1 MEDYA
6 VTYEKIVLNGYQI
19 EHILSLEMQEN
30 VNDHGCM
37 HLTAVIP
44 EGMAE
49 QYVYMTTPMMPIT
62 LSYQTD
68 DNGGTKMET
77 LCRGIVT
84 NVQINCQGNTYYMD
98 LTVKGKTYAM
108 DIMERARSFQKTSMT
123 VHQLIREVMSEYG
136 DYDCIIQIPDEQIK
150 RLAVQYMETD
160 WNFLKR
166 FASRYGAVLIPDMES
181 EKLTLFVGIPEN
193 AESYLI
199 NPCQFNLVKKI
210 DEYLRIKENRWK
222 DALETDFTVFQIWDY
237 HIFRVGNEIIFND
250 VALTVQS
257 VQRILQDGV
266 LKNQYE
272 LRQKNGLRGLELHNE
287 RIVGISLIGQVT
299 KVSRDK
305 VMVQLKIDKPG
316 RAAYWFPYS
325 TMSASPDGSGWYC
338 MPENG
343 DQVRVYF
350 PTDKESDAYA
360 VSAVSGYEPKPEDAE
375 DLMGNPDVKYLR
387 TKAGQMLQ
395 FAEDGIILNSG
406 DGQATIFLGNDGKL
420 IVYGNTNVSVTAK
433 NNLSLISNGQLLV
446 CATDSVS
453 LKQGDQTS
461 ITLDNEGTITMI
473 GTKIYSN

>member
-1 MEDYA
+1 MEDFA

-19 EHILSLEMQEN
+19 KHILSLEMQEN
-30 VNDHGCM
+30 INDHGCM

-44 EGMAE
+44 EELAE

-62 LSYQTD
+62 LSYQVD
-68 DNGGTKMET
+68 DKKMET

-84 NVQINCQGNTYYMD
+84 NIQVNCQGNIYYMD

-108 DIMERARSFQKTSMT
+108 DIVERTRSFQRISMT

-150 RLAVQYMETD
+150 RLVVQYKETD
-160 WNFLKR
+160 WDFLKR
-166 FASRYGAVLIPDMES
+166 FASHYGAVLISNVES

-193 AESYLI
+193 TESYSI
-199 NPCQFNLVKKI
+199 NPYQYNLVKKI

-222 DALETDFTVFQIWDY
+222 DALETDFTVFQMWDY
-237 HIFRVGNEIIFND
+237 RIFRVGNEIIFNNA
-250 VALTVQS
+250 ALTVQS

-272 LRQKNGLRGLELHNE
+272 LRRKNGLRGLELHNE
-287 RIVGISLIGQVT
+287 MIVGISLTGQVT

-305 VMVQLKIDKPG
+305 VKVQLNIDKPG

-338 MPENG
+338 MPEKG

-360 VSAVSGYEPKPEDAE
+360 VSAVSGYEPKPGDTE
-375 DLMGNPDVKYLR
+375 DLMANPDVKYLKTR
-387 TKAGQMLQ
+387 ADQVIQ
-395 FAEDGIILNSG
+395 FAEEGIVLNSG
-406 DGQATIFLGNDGKL
+406 DGQATILLGNNGQL
-420 IVYGNTNVSVTAK
+420 TVYGNTDVNVTAK
-433 NNLSLISNGQLLV
+433 NTLSLVSNGQLLV
-446 CATDSVS
+446 GAADSVS
-453 LKQGDQTS
+453 LQRGKNTS
-461 ITLDNEGTITMI
+461 ITLESTGAIRMK